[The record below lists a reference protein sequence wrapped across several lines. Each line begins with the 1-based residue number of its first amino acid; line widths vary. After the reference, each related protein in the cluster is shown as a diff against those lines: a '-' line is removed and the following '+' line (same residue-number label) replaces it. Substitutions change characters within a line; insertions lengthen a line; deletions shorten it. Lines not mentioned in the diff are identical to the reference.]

1 MGQRLSPNYAA
12 EKDVILS
19 SKEECALD
27 MGQMS
32 NNTAVKDAQIQSSEE
47 VYAQGMGHKRK
58 SLQKTWDMGQMSNET
73 AVNAARGLNQKE
85 GQSSLD
91 FILFYLLSLN
101 RTNVGT
107 SIAY

>member
-47 VYAQGMGHKRK
+47 VYTQGMGHKRR

-73 AVNAARGLNQKE
+73 AVNAARGQ
-85 GQSSLD
+85 
-91 FILFYLLSLN
+91 FVRIFLFYLLSLN